1 MAVRLTK
8 ASAGNGGRIVKIL
21 WVKPGKLLPL
31 DSGGQLRTYN
41 ILRCLAA
48 EHELTYLSY
57 YGGLRDQAYEREIP
71 QHIPGVVTVH
81 TGAPDTTSLE
91 RHLDYLRRFPQWAPY
106 SVSKFTD
113 RRVRDIISGWFEERR
128 FDVAVCD
135 FLMSVLNFPAK
146 LTLPTAIFQHN
157 VETVLWKRMA
167 EFEVKWVDRMI
178 SKVEYAKMARFEP
191 RQVRRFHH
199 VIAVSEADRS
209 VMSSMVP
216 ASEISVVPTGVDLQK
231 FQYDPSLRPAGQDV
245 VFTGSM
251 DWEANIDGV
260 EFFCQK
266 VWPLV
271 LARVPA
277 ARFLIVGRR
286 PHQRVKDLAS
296 ATVEVTGTVPAVE
309 QYLRRASVF
318 VVPLRI
324 GGGTRIKIYEGMA
337 VGKATVST
345 TIGAEGLDVTHGKDI
360 VLADDPHAFADAVAL
375 LLQDEGT
382 RRRYEVAAAATAQKY
397 DWRVITRQFV
407 EVLKLTRQRAGQP
420 SENNAAPAAAATTA
434 EPQDHSRP

>member
-1 MAVRLTK
+1 
-8 ASAGNGGRIVKIL
+8 
-21 WVKPGKLLPL
+21 
-31 DSGGQLRTYN
+31 
-41 ILRCLAA
+41 
-48 EHELTYLSY
+48 
-57 YGGLRDQAYEREIP
+57 LRDEAYEREIP
-71 QHIPGVVTVH
+71 KHIPGVVTVH

-91 RHLDYLRRFPQWAPY
+91 RHLDYIRRFPQRAPY

-113 RRVRDIISGWFEERR
+113 RKVRNIISAWYREGR

-135 FLMSVLNFPAK
+135 FLMSVLNFPSE

-167 EFEVKWVDRMI
+167 EFEVKWLDRTV
-178 SKVEYAKMARFEP
+178 SKLEYAKMSRFEP
-191 RQVRRFHH
+191 QQVGRFHH
-199 VIAVSEADRS
+199 VIAVSEADRD
-209 VMSSMVP
+209 VMSTMVP
-216 ASEISVVPTGVDLQK
+216 PSGISVVPTGVDLKK

-260 EFFCQK
+260 EYFCK
-266 VWPLV
+266 EVWPLV
-271 LARVPA
+271 LAQAPT

-286 PHQRVKDLAS
+286 PHQRVQDLAS
-296 ATVEVTGTVPAVE
+296 DTIEVTGTVPAIE
-309 QYLRRASVF
+309 EYLRRASVF

-360 VLADDPHAFADAVAL
+360 LLADDHKAFADAIVL
-375 LLQDEGT
+375 LLKDETT
-382 RRRYEVAAAATAQKY
+382 RRRYEAAAAATAQKY
-397 DWRVITRQFV
+397 DWPVITRQFV
-407 EVLKLTRQRAGQP
+407 EVLKLTMRRAGQP
-420 SENNAAPAAAATTA
+420 AGGAAAAETIA
-434 EPQDHSRP
+434 PD